1 MNCSSKSQKPKYMGK
16 IVFIILLGLVIQLQ
30 MYGQNITWKDLE
42 DVSFEEQYVE
52 SYQDWFLVPTFGE
65 TVKKLEKTTISIK
78 GYLVPI
84 DLDGKVYALSAYPY
98 SSCFFCGGAGPESV
112 MTLLFDGDPPRK
124 YKIDDVE
131 TFKGELHLNKHDP
144 EEFIYV
150 LKHVQQLE

>member
-1 MNCSSKSQKPKYMGK
+1 MGK
-16 IVFIILLGLVIQLQ
+16 ILFTILLGLAIQLQ
-30 MYGQNITWKDLE
+30 TYSQNITWKDLE

-84 DLDGKVYALSAYPY
+84 DLDGKIYALSAYPY

-131 TFKGELHLNKHDP
+131 TFKGELYLNKHDP

-150 LKHVQQLE
+150 LKHVQELE

>member
-16 IVFIILLGLVIQLQ
+16 IVFIILLGLVMQLQ
-30 MYGQNITWKDLE
+30 TYGQNITWKDLE

>member
-1 MNCSSKSQKPKYMGK
+1 MGK

>member
-1 MNCSSKSQKPKYMGK
+1 MGK
-16 IVFIILLGLVIQLQ
+16 IVFIILLGLVMQLQ
-30 MYGQNITWKDLE
+30 TYGQNITWKDLE